1 MVRGVRGSGARN
13 NRNNPKTYKN
23 DTAKTTTNAVS
34 TDKTKETVNKPKHK
48 KQFARNGSGESRVM
62 SYPIKDSPSER
73 TGDRLSIRCL
83 EFSPPDDSGLSMNF
97 QNMFKWDS

>member
-1 MVRGVRGSGARN
+1 
-13 NRNNPKTYKN
+13 
-23 DTAKTTTNAVS
+23 
-34 TDKTKETVNKPKHK
+34 
-48 KQFARNGSGESRVM
+48 M

-97 QNMFKWDS
+97 QNMFKWDSEGKNFSAITGDDRKRIGR